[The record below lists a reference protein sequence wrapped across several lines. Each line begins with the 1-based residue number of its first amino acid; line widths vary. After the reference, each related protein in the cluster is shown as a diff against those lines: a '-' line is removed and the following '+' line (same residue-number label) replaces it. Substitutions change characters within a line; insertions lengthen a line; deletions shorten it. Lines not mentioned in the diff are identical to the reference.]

1 MLFIFI
7 ILVHKMFL
15 YESYVNVD
23 GDSDTTAPMFD
34 YFLQANSFEK
44 KSVLA

>member
-1 MLFIFI
+1 MGYGYLCIFI

-23 GDSDTTAPMFD
+23 GDTDTTAPMFD
-34 YFLQANSFEK
+34 RFVQVNYF
-44 KSVLA
+44 